1 MGRTGSRTRCI
12 AMTDSDDEPRNPNT
26 AEMEIVKGRIQ
37 DVQARRRDRIRWQI
51 TKHTAEL
58 AIAALAEPRPY
69 RRSGKHRSRK
79 RAKRLL

>member
-1 MGRTGSRTRCI
+1 MGRSAPRGI
-12 AMTDSDDEPRNPNT
+12 AMTENDDESRKPTT

-37 DVQARRRDRIRWQI
+37 DVQATRRDRIRWQI

-58 AIAALAEPRPY
+58 AIAALADPRPY
-69 RRSGKHRSRK
+69 RRSGKHRRRK

>member
-1 MGRTGSRTRCI
+1 
-12 AMTDSDDEPRNPNT
+12 MTENDDESRKPTT

-37 DVQARRRDRIRWQI
+37 DVQATRRDRIRWQI

-58 AIAALAEPRPY
+58 AIAALADPRPY
-69 RRSGKHRSRK
+69 RRSGKHRRRK